1 MIAFL
6 LLAVAVMLFFSSNQ
20 KLKRY
25 AAYAFG
31 GLALTAV
38 IILAFTMETGTKS
51 NSVSGSAKAV
61 AVENVTLEQNK

>member
-6 LLAVAVMLFFSSNQ
+6 LLAVSVMLFFSSNQ

-25 AAYAFG
+25 TAYAFG

-38 IILAFTMETGTKS
+38 IILAFTMETGINS
-51 NSVSGSAKAV
+51 NSVSGSSKAV
-61 AVENVTLEQNK
+61 VVENVTLEQNK